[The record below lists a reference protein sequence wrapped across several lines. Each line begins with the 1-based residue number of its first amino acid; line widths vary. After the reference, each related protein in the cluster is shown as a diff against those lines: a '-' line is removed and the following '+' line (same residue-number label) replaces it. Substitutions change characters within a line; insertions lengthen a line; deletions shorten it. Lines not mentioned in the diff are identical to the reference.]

1 MTFFFLVGF
10 LSHTAPPEEK
20 LSPDD
25 AQFVDVIHS
34 AGLWMGT
41 DEKVYY
47 IKYPSIVPNYFFLLF
62 FFLFF
67 CKKVGQVDFYPNGG
81 QAHQPGCENEDPLGL
96 GCSHARAPVSS
107 LLILFKTTF
116 FVPYLSKGAK
126 NYL

>member
-41 DEKVYY
+41 DEKVYN
-47 IKYPSIVPNYFFLLF
+47 KYPSIVPNYIFLLF
-62 FFLFF
+62 LYF
-67 CKKVGQVDFYPNGG
+67 
-81 QAHQPGCENEDPLGL
+81 
-96 GCSHARAPVSS
+96 
-107 LLILFKTTF
+107 F
-116 FVPYLSKGAK
+116 FVKRLVKLIFTQMEVKPINRDVKMRMLWVFPAHMQE
-126 NYL
+126 LQ

>member
-41 DEKVYY
+41 DEKVYN
-47 IKYPSIVPNYFFLLF
+47 KYLSIVPNYIFLLF
-62 FFLFF
+62 LYF
-67 CKKVGQVDFYPNGG
+67 
-81 QAHQPGCENEDPLGL
+81 
-96 GCSHARAPVSS
+96 
-107 LLILFKTTF
+107 F
-116 FVPYLSKGAK
+116 FVKRLVKLIFTQMEVKPINRDVKMRMLWVFPAHMQE
-126 NYL
+126 LQ

>member
-41 DEKVYY
+41 DEKVYN
-47 IKYPSIVPNYFFLLF
+47 KYPSIV
-62 FFLFF
+62 
-67 CKKVGQVDFYPNGG
+67 
-81 QAHQPGCENEDPLGL
+81 
-96 GCSHARAPVSS
+96 R
-107 LLILFKTTF
+107 T
-116 FVPYLSKGAK
+116 
-126 NYL
+126 